1 MSIKVLLAD
10 DHKILREGLIVL
22 LKKQHDIELI
32 GEAEDGREAV
42 RKTLELKPDV
52 VIMDIGMPELNGI
65 EATRQIKA
73 ALPEVNVIA
82 LSIHSDKRFVT
93 GMLKAGAL
101 GYLLK
106 DSAFNELVKAIK
118 AVDDNKTYI
127 GSGITE
133 IIIEDYLYQLNK
145 DTTTSDSPLSEREY
159 EVLRLLAEGKNAK
172 EIASLLNVSPKTVET
187 HRQHIMEKLN
197 IHNLADLVKYAIQS
211 GLISLED

>member
-10 DHKILREGLIVL
+10 DHKILREGLISL

-42 RKTLELKPDV
+42 RKTLELKPDI

-73 ALPEVNVIA
+73 ALPDVKVIA
-82 LSIHSDKRFVT
+82 LSIHSDKRFVA

-106 DSAFNELVKAIK
+106 DSAFNELVKAINT
-118 AVDDNKTYI
+118 VNDNKTYI
-127 GSGITE
+127 GSGITD
-133 IIIEDYLYQLNK
+133 IIIEDYLQQLTK
-145 DTTTSDSPLSEREY
+145 DPSTSDSPLSEREN
-159 EVLRLLAEGKNAK
+159 EVLRLLAEGKNTK
-172 EIASLLNVSPKTVET
+172 EIASLLNVSPKTIET
-187 HRQHIMEKLN
+187 HRQHIKEKLN
-197 IHNLADLVKYAIQS
+197 IYNLVDLVKYAIQT
-211 GLISLED
+211 GLISLEN

>member
-10 DHKILREGLIVL
+10 DHKILREGLISL
-22 LKKQHDIELI
+22 LKKQRDIELI

-42 RKTLELKPDV
+42 EMALKLKPDV
-52 VIMDIGMPELNGI
+52 VIMDIGMPKLNGI

-73 ALPEVNVIA
+73 ALPDVKVIA
-82 LSIHSDKRFVT
+82 LSIHSDKRFVKD
-93 GMLKAGAL
+93 MLKAGAL
-101 GYLLK
+101 SYLLK
-106 DSAFNELVKAIK
+106 DSAFNELVKAIN
-118 AVDDNKTYI
+118 AVNDNNTYI
-127 GSGITE
+127 GSGITD
-133 IIIEDYLYQLNK
+133 IIIEDYLQQLNK
-145 DTTTSDSPLSEREY
+145 DTSTSDSPLSDREN
-159 EVLRLLAEGKNAK
+159 EVLRLLAEGKNTK

>member
-1 MSIKVLLAD
+1 MIIKVLLAD
-10 DHKILREGLIVL
+10 DHKILREGLISL
-22 LKKQHDIELI
+22 LKKQRDIELI
-32 GEAEDGREAV
+32 GEAENGREAV

-65 EATRQIKA
+65 EATKQIKA
-73 ALPEVNVIA
+73 ALPEVKVIA

-106 DSAFNELVKAIK
+106 DSAFNELVKAIN
-118 AVDDNKTYI
+118 AVHDNKKYI
-127 GSGITE
+127 GSGITD
-133 IIIEDYLYQLNK
+133 IIMEDYLQQLNK
-145 DTTTSDSPLSEREY
+145 VTSSSDSPLSEREN

-172 EIASLLNVSPKTVET
+172 EIASLLNVSPKTIET
-187 HRQHIMEKLN
+187 HRQHIMDKLN

-211 GLISLED
+211 GLISLEN

>member
-10 DHKILREGLIVL
+10 DHKILREGLISL

-42 RKTLELKPDV
+42 RKTLELKPDI

-73 ALPEVNVIA
+73 ALPDVKVIA
-82 LSIHSDKRFVT
+82 LSIHSDKRFVA

-106 DSAFNELVKAIK
+106 DSAFNELVKAINT
-118 AVDDNKTYI
+118 VNDNKTYI
-127 GSGITE
+127 GSGITD
-133 IIIEDYLYQLNK
+133 IIIEDYLHQLNK
-145 DTTTSDSPLSEREY
+145 DTFTSDSPLSEREN
-159 EVLRLLAEGKNAK
+159 EVLRLLAEGKNTK
-172 EIASLLNVSPKTVET
+172 EIASLLNVSPKTIET
-187 HRQHIMEKLN
+187 HRQHIKEKLN
-197 IHNLADLVKYAIQS
+197 IYNLVDLVKYAIQT
-211 GLISLED
+211 GLISLEN

>member
-10 DHKILREGLIVL
+10 DHKILREGLIAL

-65 EATRQIKA
+65 EATQQIKA
-73 ALPEVNVIA
+73 ALPEVKVIA
-82 LSIHSDKRFVT
+82 LSIHSDKRFVK

-106 DSAFNELVKAIK
+106 DSAFKELVKAIN
-118 AVDDNKTYI
+118 AVHDNKTYI
-127 GSGITE
+127 GSGITD
-133 IIIEDYLYQLNK
+133 IIIEDYLQQLNK
-145 DTTTSDSPLSEREY
+145 DTSTSDSLLSEREN

-172 EIASLLNVSPKTVET
+172 EIASILNVSPKTIET
-187 HRQHIMEKLN
+187 HRQHIMDKLN
-197 IHNLADLVKYAIQS
+197 IHNLANLVKYALQS
-211 GLISLED
+211 GLISLEN

>member
-1 MSIKVLLAD
+1 MRIKVLLAD
-10 DHKILREGLIVL
+10 DHKILREGLIAL
-22 LKKQHDIELI
+22 LKKQRDIELI
-32 GEAEDGREAV
+32 GEAEDGQEAV

-73 ALPEVNVIA
+73 AIPDIKVIA

-106 DSAFNELVKAIK
+106 DSAFKELVQAINT
-118 AVDDNKTYI
+118 VNDNKTYI
-127 GSGITE
+127 GSGITD
-133 IIIEDYLYQLNK
+133 IIVKDYLQQLNK
-145 DTTTSDSPLSEREY
+145 GTSTPDSPLSEREN
-159 EVLRLLAEGKNAK
+159 EVLRLLAEGNNAK

-197 IHNLADLVKYAIQS
+197 IHNLVDLVKYAIQT
-211 GLISLED
+211 GLISLEN

>member
-1 MSIKVLLAD
+1 MSIKVLLTD
-10 DHKILREGLIVL
+10 DHKILREGLISL
-22 LKKQHDIELI
+22 LKKQRDIELI

-65 EATRQIKA
+65 EATKQIKA
-73 ALPEVNVIA
+73 DLPEVKVIA
-82 LSIHSDKRFVT
+82 LSIHSDKRFVK

-106 DSAFNELVKAIK
+106 DSAFKELVKAIN
-118 AVDDNKTYI
+118 AVHYNKMYI
-127 GSGITE
+127 GSGITD
-133 IIIEDYLYQLNK
+133 IIMEDYLQQLNK
-145 DTTTSDSPLSEREY
+145 DTSTPDSPLSEREN

-172 EIASLLNVSPKTVET
+172 QIASLLNVSPKTIET

-197 IHNLADLVKYAIQS
+197 IHNLADLVKYTIQA
-211 GLISLED
+211 GLISLEN

>member
-10 DHKILREGLIVL
+10 DHKILREGLISL
-22 LKKQHDIELI
+22 LKKQNDIELI
-32 GEAEDGREAV
+32 GEAENGREAV

-65 EATRQIKA
+65 EATKQINA
-73 ALPEVNVIA
+73 AMPDVKVIA

-106 DSAFNELVKAIK
+106 DSAFKELVKAVN
-118 AVDDNKTYI
+118 AVIDNNIFI

-133 IIIEDYLYQLNK
+133 IIMEDYLQLLNK
-145 DTTTSDSPLSEREY
+145 DTSTPDSPLSEREN
-159 EVLRLLAEGKNAK
+159 EVLRLLAKGKNAK
-172 EIASLLNVSPKTVET
+172 EIASLLNVSPKTIET
-187 HRQHIMEKLN
+187 HRQHIMDKLN
-197 IHNLADLVKYAIQS
+197 INNLVDLVKYAIQS
-211 GLISLED
+211 GLISMEN

>member
-10 DHKILREGLIVL
+10 DHKILREGIISL
-22 LKKQHDIELI
+22 LKKQRDIELI
-32 GEAEDGREAV
+32 GETEDGREAV
-42 RKTLELKPDV
+42 RKTLKLKPDV

-145 DTTTSDSPLSEREY
+145 DTSTSDSPLSEREN
-159 EVLRLLAEGKNAK
+159 EVLRLLAEGKNTK
-172 EIASLLNVSPKTVET
+172 EIASVLNVSPKTVET

-197 IHNLADLVKYAIQS
+197 IHNLADLIKYAIQT

>member
-10 DHKILREGLIVL
+10 DHKILREGLISL

-106 DSAFNELVKAIK
+106 DSAFKELVKAIN
-118 AVDDNKTYI
+118 AVNDNKTYI
-127 GSGITE
+127 GSGITD
-133 IIIEDYLYQLNK
+133 IIIEDYLHQLNK
-145 DTTTSDSPLSEREY
+145 DTSTSDSPLSEREN

-172 EIASLLNVSPKTVET
+172 EIASLLNVSPKTIET

-197 IHNLADLVKYAIQS
+197 IHNLVDLVKYAIQT
-211 GLISLED
+211 GLISLEN